1 MKFFSEIKAILI
13 GGAIGLTATDV
24 ASTLAQNYH
33 VAEFL
38 EIPTISWS
46 ILKPTKYQEW
56 PTQDVREALGQKK
69 DASGRMSCIHVL
81 PISPEYQVTST
92 LEDGSRICCSVG
104 ENTVMVPVMEHDDST
119 DYFCGSYPD
128 QQVVRVM
135 KQTVGMED

>member
-13 GGAIGLTATDV
+13 GGVIGLTATDV
-24 ASTLAQNYH
+24 ARTLAQNYH

-38 EIPTISWS
+38 EMPTISWT
-46 ILKPTKYQEW
+46 ILKPTKYQDW
-56 PTQDVREALGQKK
+56 PTQDVREALTQKRG
-69 DASGRMSCIHVL
+69 ASGRLSCIHVL
-81 PISPEYQVTST
+81 PVSPEYQVTST

-104 ENTVMVPVMEHDDST
+104 DNSVMVPVMEHEDST

-135 KQTVGMED
+135 KQTFDMSE